1 MVTGLRG
8 PGFADWLRQEKRHVV
23 RTYIGPVA
31 GSGIGATDPHCRA
44 SRTNCTNRAN
54 GADGADADLDAG
66 AHSHANRDT
75 IGRSGKRTTDLFG
88 RL

>member
-8 PGFADWLRQEKRHVV
+8 LSFADWLRQEKRHVV

-44 SRTNCTNRAN
+44 SRTNCTNCTNRAN
-54 GADGADADLDAG
+54 GADADLDAS
-66 AHSHANRDT
+66 AHAHANRDT
-75 IGRSGKRTTDLFG
+75 IGRPGKRTIDLFG